1 VRPRNTTSP
10 PSNSV
15 KPAIAEAGSIS
26 GASAQNLALFPSYL
40 QINFSMGPAE
50 ETLANEARR
59 TAKPI
64 VLIKTLTSSADRK
77 VQSQNTS
84 EVRNRKRIFEHLVA

>member
-1 VRPRNTTSP
+1 VRPRNTTKP

-26 GASAQNLALFPSYL
+26 GASAQNLGLFPSYL
-40 QINFSMGPAE
+40 QISFSIGPAE
-50 ETLANEARR
+50 ETLANETRR

-64 VLIKTLTSSADRK
+64 DLVKTLTSGADRK
-77 VQSQNTS
+77 SQTENTS
-84 EVRNRKRIFEHLVA
+84 EVSNRKRIFEHLVA